1 MHNLQVSPS
10 AIVTGSGLISSSSRA
25 RHKKC
30 NEEKPRCSQCVVA
43 GWKCDFVSDASAR
56 VLEMGIT
63 PLSSAPLHL
72 SATPLLDSERRHM
85 EYFQSVCARDVAL
98 FFELPIWETIML
110 QGVQAEPTLHH
121 AALAIGALSR
131 SRYYPD
137 GGRNHPT
144 LVFAIRK
151 YTKATHSLR
160 SLLAE
165 PAPDFEL
172 VILASIALGYT
183 EFLLDCDSQIEM
195 HVQAGRDITMVLCE
209 GRHSTSDTALQGGL
223 ESRESGT
230 PSRLDILQEGML
242 QLGAQFSDSSSV
254 SHARSENPIM
264 K

>member
-1 MHNLQVSPS
+1 MHNLQVSPL
-10 AIVTGSGLISSSSRA
+10 AVVTESGLISSPSRV

-30 NEEKPRCSQCVVA
+30 NEEKPRCSQCLAA

-56 VLEMGIT
+56 VLEVGIT
-63 PLSSAPLHL
+63 PLSSARLHL

-85 EYFQSVCARDVAL
+85 EYFRSICARDVAL

-131 SRYYPD
+131 SRYHPD
-137 GGRNHPT
+137 GGRN
-144 LVFAIRK
+144 
-151 YTKATHSLR
+151 
-160 SLLAE
+160 
-165 PAPDFEL
+165 
-172 VILASIALGYT
+172 
-183 EFLLDCDSQIEM
+183 
-195 HVQAGRDITMVLCE
+195 ITMALCE
-209 GRHSTSDTALQGGL
+209 GRRSTSDTALQDGL
-223 ESRESGT
+223 ESPDSGT

-254 SHARSENPIM
+254 SHSRSENSIM